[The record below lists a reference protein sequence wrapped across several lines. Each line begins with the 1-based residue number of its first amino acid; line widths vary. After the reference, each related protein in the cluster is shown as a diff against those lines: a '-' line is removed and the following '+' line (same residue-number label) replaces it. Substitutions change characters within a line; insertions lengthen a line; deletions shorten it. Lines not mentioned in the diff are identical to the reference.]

1 MEINTRHSWFE
12 KRSGGQHSATCFGWS
27 GPGPKQRS
35 GHHYLHRGVWINL
48 QSAIVLQPDVSV
60 IIIISAFFAALHNLL
75 AALVNSASDTYWL
88 IWLELGRA
96 RHVSRRVL
104 DILVTKTN
112 NGRYVPD
119 YYILSLINI
128 SRDLSIKAQTL
139 PEYQRKQWGRD
150 TSNWCYNT
158 TVRQQHVPAV
168 SVSLQSH

>member
-1 MEINTRHSWFE
+1 MCFSKSTTRRSILWVFLVLWLWTDFLEEKSSRLFLYINWTGKYGNTYCTKAQLVRRE
-12 KRSGGQHSATCFGWS
+12 NRTGGQDSATCFGWS

-35 GHHYLHRGVWINL
+35 GHHYLHRGVWTNL
-48 QSAIVLQPDVSV
+48 HSAIVLQPDVSV
-60 IIIISAFFAALHNLL
+60 IIIISAFFAALHNLS

-128 SRDLSIKAQTL
+128 S
-139 PEYQRKQWGRD
+139 
-150 TSNWCYNT
+150 
-158 TVRQQHVPAV
+158 
-168 SVSLQSH
+168 